1 MIIYIGHKQMIK
13 VPDNKLRQKYG
24 ATYNLQLKHIINIKL
39 KYNITLD
46 RTSINKQYNIKQYNI
61 RPLQ

>member
-1 MIIYIGHKQMIK
+1 MIK